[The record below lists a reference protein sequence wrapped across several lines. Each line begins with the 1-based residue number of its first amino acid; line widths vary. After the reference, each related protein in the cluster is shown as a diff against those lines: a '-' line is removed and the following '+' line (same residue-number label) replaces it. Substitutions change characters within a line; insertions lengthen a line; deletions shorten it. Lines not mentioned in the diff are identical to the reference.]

1 MNGIEERVD
10 DIIAKDGGI
19 SLKSFEIQRDLNR
32 DFWNKQADNRLF
44 PEIRIALLNIAQDF
58 LESLSLDE
66 VLDKNKFVDPNN
78 LLKDVLFLG
87 SLASYNYSSYSD
99 VDLHLLVD
107 LSLLKLTADQEALV
121 KSYFNLKKNDW
132 NAKHSHLLVKGHD
145 VELYVQDVNEENAA
159 NGIYSLVQDRWLK
172 LPVRMPDH
180 SFSEKQ
186 VKSKAMWYIT
196 RIDHLAEMLDRENL
210 HSWDVQ
216 KIHDICQQIKD
227 KIIKARRASLNGVS
241 KATRNEM
248 CEPNLVFK
256 VLRRTGH
263 IGKLN
268 DLIDRSYDL
277 AKSLVE
283 EELTVGLG
291 VVEDC
296 CCVSALGGDGFGDG
310 MPALTKGDYHLPAIL
325 TQHPLKR
332 YARNDKVEE
341 SKMKK
346 INENTKVTLTFNQLK
361 RLVKESNVRLELGRC
376 VWLFFEHCAQ
386 ALEDVPEKTVYRAM
400 SSVSKALHDF
410 GGGGGK
416 VDSMLRHYVDVCNHK
431 PSIQDNEKRSTVELF
446 FKYCCD
452 SVSEHAFGDAYDE
465 LGTGKQ
471 VDDDMSVYKLLRKIR
486 NIVARN
492 GGEEHGVGL
501 LDWDIKAFRD
511 ASANADEAQ
520 VNESAFGTLEQYLA
534 KKEAEFKPSHTNP
547 SWDESEDKIW
557 AVQEYL
563 SSMGEFTD
571 EDRAFLKEYDPE
583 LLELEDDEDESSDLD
598 EEEYQGDGILHV
610 FDYGEDCPFSE
621 RYVVV
626 FPSGEALHTSGRRF
640 TGAVSYWDET
650 GFSYSTK
657 MEMEDNLT
665 VDWEGE
671 EVVPHEVDDL
681 ASLPEELKG
690 QIMEASEDTG
700 FGFDKEE
707 TAKFLDS

>member
-58 LESLSLDE
+58 LKSLSLDE
-66 VLDKNKFVDPNN
+66 VLDKNKFVDPN
-78 LLKDVLFLG
+78 LLVKDILFLG

-210 HSWDVQ
+210 HSWDAQ
-216 KIHDICQQIKD
+216 KIHDICKQIKD
-227 KIIKARRASLNGVS
+227 KVVKARRASLNGVS
-241 KATRNEM
+241 KAARNEM

-310 MPALTKGDYHLPAIL
+310 KPALTKGDYHLPAIL

-346 INENTKVTLTFNQLK
+346 INENTKITLTFSQLK
-361 RLVKESNVRLELGRC
+361 KLVK
-376 VWLFFEHCAQ
+376 
-386 ALEDVPEKTVYRAM
+386 
-400 SSVSKALHDF
+400 
-410 GGGGGK
+410 
-416 VDSMLRHYVDVCNHK
+416 
-431 PSIQDNEKRSTVELF
+431 
-446 FKYCCD
+446 
-452 SVSEHAFGDAYDE
+452 
-465 LGTGKQ
+465 
-471 VDDDMSVYKLLRKIR
+471 
-486 NIVARN
+486 
-492 GGEEHGVGL
+492 
-501 LDWDIKAFRD
+501 
-511 ASANADEAQ
+511 
-520 VNESAFGTLEQYLA
+520 ESAFGTLEQYLA
-534 KKEAEFKPSHTNP
+534 KKEAEFRPSRTNP

-583 LLELEDDEDESSDLD
+583 LLELEDEEDESADLD

-626 FPSGEALHTSGRRF
+626 FPSGETFITSGSGMP
-640 TGAVSYWDET
+640 TSTSYWDEH
-650 GFSYSTK
+650 GYSYSTK
-657 MEMEDNLT
+657 QEMEDDLT
-665 VDWEGE
+665 VEWDGE

-681 ASLPEELKG
+681 ASLPEELKK
-690 QIMEASEDTG
+690 QIRTASEDTG
-700 FGFDKEE
+700 FDFDKEE